1 MKKISFLI
9 LVFCVCAFRLSAEQ
23 WGLVCVSVTDMKS
36 SPGYTSET
44 ISQAVMGTPVKVG
57 EKSGYWYKITTPEG
71 YQGWTT
77 EKNIVKVSDER
88 ISQWKSAARLLVTD
102 YFAVIRSEADNSA
115 EVISDCVMG
124 NILEIAS
131 EENRD
136 EFVAVMLPDG
146 CKGYVWASSVAFLDE
161 WMEGK
166 SDVCGKDIVSTAMQ
180 FQGFPYLWGGLSPK
194 GLDCSGLVK
203 LTYFMNGIVLLRDA
217 RQQIETGVP
226 VDYNNIVKN
235 MTAGDLVF
243 FGKKD
248 AEGRPTSVSHVG
260 IYMSEGDMIH
270 SSLLVRVNSL
280 LPGRP
285 DSYTSKKIVGAVRI
299 LGSQGVDED
308 IVRVLEHPWYF

>member
-1 MKKISFLI
+1 M
-9 LVFCVCAFRLSAEQ
+9 CTFRLAAEQ
-23 WGLVCVSVTDMKS
+23 WGLVCISVTDMKS
-36 SPGYTSET
+36 SPGYSSET

-57 EKSGYWYKITTPEG
+57 ESSGYWYRITTPEG

-77 EKNIVKVSDER
+77 EKNIVKVDDER
-88 ISQWKSAARLLVTD
+88 MSQWRSAVRLLVTD
-102 YFAVIRSEADNSA
+102 YFTVIRKEADNSS

-124 NILEIAS
+124 NILEQVQ
-131 EENRD
+131 EESCG
-136 EFVAVMLPDG
+136 EYVAVMLPDG
-146 CKGYVWASSVAFLDE
+146 RKGYVRTGAVVLLEE

-166 SDVCGKDIVSTAMQ
+166 SEICGKDIVSTAMQ

-194 GLDCSGLVK
+194 GFDCSGLVK

-217 RQQIETGVP
+217 RQQINTGVP
-226 VDYNNIVKN
+226 VDYSDVVKN
-235 MTAGDLVF
+235 MEAGDLVF

-248 AEGRPTSVSHVG
+248 GKGNPTSVSHVG
-260 IYMSEGDMIH
+260 IYTSNGEMVH

-280 LPGRP
+280 LPGLP
-285 DSYTSKKIVGAVRI
+285 NSYTSKKIVGAVRI